1 MLLDIALNC
10 FHRKKKL
17 KDHEEYML
25 KTGIIEESKKY
36 KRELTEVQNKINKK
50 SERIDLYFKKSEA
63 KEKELK
69 NYIGHLNHKLYAT
82 HLDGSDIYDKI
93 DKLHKEI
100 METVGN
106 LQEKVK
112 MQISRTKEEME
123 REVERKFSEAERKQ
137 RELINEKMEEQ
148 RKVFDRM
155 NFTKGELEK
164 IKKRFEDTNK
174 ECEALINKNSWLK
187 VQLELTKKHNDILEK
202 ELVSLQKEH
211 NKVEKDYNQFVFQ
224 TEEASSDLELH
235 SFVKDNKKSK
245 VKSRIYSANH
255 IQSNKTESNRISI
268 LKENIEKV
276 KNEYNKMNKYFIQCQ
291 KEKTEAQQLL
301 QKCIEDIT
309 IQLNKVNNK
318 LSNDS
323 LSSDE
328 IYRNRRLKESLEQKV
343 KILTYIYDNGMQC
356 KLKTNRT
363 ILNVH

>member
-36 KRELTEVQNKINKK
+36 KRELSEVQNKINEKTD
-50 SERIDLYFKKSEA
+50 RIDKYFKKSET

-69 NYIGHLNHKLYAT
+69 TYIGHLNHKLYTT
-82 HLDGSDIYDKI
+82 HLEGNDIYEKI

-100 METVGN
+100 MEIVEN

-112 MQISRTKEEME
+112 IQISHTKEEME
-123 REVERKFSEAERKQ
+123 REVERRFSEAERKQ

-155 NFTKGELEK
+155 NYTKGELEK
-164 IKKRFEDTNK
+164 IRKRFEDTNK
-174 ECEALINKNSWLK
+174 ECEKLINKNTWLK
-187 VQLELTKKHNDILEK
+187 VQLEITKKHNDILEK
-202 ELVSLQKEH
+202 NLVSIQKEH
-211 NKVEKDYNQFVFQ
+211 NKVEKDYNELVYQ
-224 TEEASSDLELH
+224 TEQNSSDFDLN
-235 SFVKDNKKSK
+235 SFVKDNPKSK
-245 VKSRIYSANH
+245 IKTRIYSATPN
-255 IQSNKTESNRISI
+255 QTPSNRIEI
-268 LKENIEKV
+268 LKSNIEKI
-276 KNEYNKMNKYFIQCQ
+276 KNEYTKINNNFIQCQ

-301 QKCIEDIT
+301 QKCIEDIA
-309 IQLNKVNNK
+309 IQLNKINNK

-323 LSSDE
+323 LSTAE
-328 IYRNRRLKESLEQKV
+328 LYRNRHIKESLEQKLKV
-343 KILTYIYDNGMQC
+343 LTYIYDNGMQC
-356 KLKTNRT
+356 KQRANRT